1 MSSEEGGSEDE
12 DAMETTPAR
21 RRASARDAS
30 AANVEAQAEMQHKK
44 ELESL
49 L

>member
-1 MSSEEGGSEDE
+1 MSSGEGGSEDE
-12 DAMETTPAR
+12 DAMETTPA

-30 AANVEAQAEMQHKK
+30 AANVEAQAEKQHKK
-44 ELESL
+44 ELKSL